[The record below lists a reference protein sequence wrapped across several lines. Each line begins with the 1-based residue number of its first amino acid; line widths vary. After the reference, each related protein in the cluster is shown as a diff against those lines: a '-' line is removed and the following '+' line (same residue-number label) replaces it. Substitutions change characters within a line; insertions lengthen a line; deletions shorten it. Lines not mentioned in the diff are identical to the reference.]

1 MTACASAI
9 TVPGGGNGGSTPR
22 GTAPVDSR
30 QQGWALAADGSY
42 AARLAGGEDG
52 RGRYVERWALG
63 GSDAYTVDLRVDRP
77 EAPGSAL
84 LALADGR
91 VLIARPGDGS
101 HQLALLYPTGP
112 GTGELPLGALESDRL
127 TLLPPAP
134 DGHTAYVLVPGFE
147 TTAIWLVTSGDSAGD
162 PPRPVA
168 DVPGHCLDGQWLD
181 RAGRML
187 ALNRRES
194 SGRTTAVAVDLARGG
209 EVTPLLEIGDRSDD
223 RLLFADPDSG
233 LLLVRSDAPGEVRT
247 GWGVLGSHRPVR
259 FPEALHQEEL
269 LLEPFAIQPG
279 QELMPEHATVALRAE
294 GPNGTWVAL
303 WRPGQRDLRH
313 LAAPPGWLPG
323 AGALSADGELLLP
336 YVQGAV
342 RGVAPVAREVAP
354 EVAPESAAGT
364 GLGTGP
370 GTAVGTRPGLEPG
383 PAELGSWGPAELGP
397 AEAAAG
403 DAAEVVAEPE
413 ARATDAPSA
422 RTSATT
428 VRGTGAVRAFAPP
441 VPLQQAPLA
450 ATKAAAETAQAEK
463 KPRALT
469 TLA

>member
-9 TVPGGGNGGSTPR
+9 TVPGGGDGGSTPR
-22 GTAPVDSR
+22 GTAPVDNKQR
-30 QQGWALAADGSY
+30 GWALAADGSY
-42 AARLAGGEDG
+42 AARLAGGEAG
-52 RGRYVERWALG
+52 RGLYVERWALG
-63 GSDAYTVDLRVDRP
+63 GSDAYTVDLPVDRP

-91 VLIARPGDGS
+91 VLVARPGDGS

-112 GTGELPLGALESDRL
+112 GTGELPLGSLESDRL

-134 DGHTAYVLVPGFE
+134 DGQSAYVLVPGFE

-162 PPRPVA
+162 PPRPVV

-181 RAGRML
+181 RGGRML

-194 SGRTTAVAVDLARGG
+194 SGRMTAVAVDLARGG

-259 FPEALHQEEL
+259 FPEALHQDEL
-269 LLEPFAIQPG
+269 VLEPFAIQPG

-342 RGVAPVAREVAP
+342 RGVVPVAREAAP
-354 EVAPESAAGT
+354 ATGT
-364 GLGTGP
+364 GTGTGTGVAGP
-370 GTAVGTRPGLEPG
+370 GRATGV
-383 PAELGSWGPAELGP
+383 AESGP
-397 AEAAAG
+397 AEAD
-403 DAAEVVAEPE
+403 DAVGAVVEPE
-413 ARATDAPSA
+413 AVAFDAPVAPRSA
-422 RTSATT
+422 ESATSAASATT
-428 VRGTGAVRAFAPP
+428 VRGTAVVRAFAPP

-450 ATKAAAETAQAEK
+450 ATEA
-463 KPRALT
+463 
-469 TLA
+469 